1 MKIGIASDH
10 RGFKLKKFLKEN
22 LKDYEIVDYG
32 TFTEESSDY
41 PDYGIALAEKV
52 STKDVEKGI
61 AICGSGIGISIACNK
76 VKGIRCAKVSTEEEA
91 KYTRNDNDSNIVA
104 LSAAI
109 GEEEALKIVKTFLE
123 TPFSNDERHKRRINK
138 IRKYEEEHGC

>member
-10 RGFKLKKFLKEN
+10 RGFKLKEYLKEN
-22 LKDYEIVDYG
+22 LKDYEIIDYG
-32 TFTEESSDY
+32 TYTEESSDY
-41 PDYGIALAEKV
+41 PEYGIKLAEKV
-52 STKDVEKGI
+52 STKIVEKGI

-104 LSAAI
+104 LSSKVPN
-109 GEEEALKIVKTFLE
+109 EEALKIVKTFLE
-123 TPFSNDERHKRRINK
+123 TPFSNDERHIRRINMM
-138 IRKYEEEHGC
+138 EE